1 MTDNVKSDNDARLA
15 VLLREYVHSKTLPGD
30 LPVEL
35 SGIEGLPE
43 LYADMIALRDTLLAL
58 SRGDLSRPLDARGFL
73 PGVVKDLQAG
83 LKHLTWQTQMIARGD
98 FTQRV
103 DFLGE
108 FSEAFNAM
116 VAHLYM
122 SVKALNRANQDL
134 STEIEERKTVEAA
147 LRESEERFRR
157 LSITDPLTGL
167 YNRRHFFEM
176 AEMETER
183 AHRYG
188 NDLSLCLYDIDSF
201 KNVNDTHGHE
211 MGDITLRMIADTSR
225 KMARKIDVVA
235 RYGGEEFI
243 VVFPETGIRE
253 AGIVAERIRKAI
265 ETTPLPCRDGAAIN
279 VTASFGVAAFDPNS
293 LNGRTYAESLQEM
306 IRQADEAL
314 YRAKDSGKNRVVFAA

>member
-1 MTDNVKSDNDARLA
+1 MTGIVKSDDGSRLA
-15 VLLREYVHSKTLPGD
+15 GLFRDFLYSKALPDD
-30 LPVEL
+30 LPADL

-43 LYADMIALRDTLLAL
+43 LYADMIAFRNTLVAL
-58 SRGDLSRPLDARGFL
+58 SRGDLSRTMDPGGFL

-83 LKHLTWQTQMIARGD
+83 LKHLTWQTQRIARGD

-103 DFLGE
+103 DFMGE

-116 VAHLYM
+116 VAHLSM
-122 SVKALNRANQDL
+122 SVK
-134 STEIEERKTVEAA
+134 A

-183 AHRYG
+183 ANRYG
-188 NDLSLCLYDIDSF
+188 SFLSLCLFDIDSF
-201 KNVNDTHGHE
+201 KSINDTQGHDA
-211 MGDITLRMIADTSR
+211 GDIVLRMIADTSR
-225 KMARKIDVVA
+225 MAARKIDVVA

-243 VVFPETGIRE
+243 VAFPETGIRE

-265 ETTPLPCRDGAAIN
+265 EETRLPRGNGAIR
-279 VTASFGVAAFDPNS
+279 VTASFGVAVFDPAS
-293 LNGRTYAESLQEM
+293 MAAGTYAESLQAV

-314 YRAKDSGKNRVVFAA
+314 YRAKNSGKNRVVLAA

>member
-1 MTDNVKSDNDARLA
+1 MTGIVKGDDVARLA
-15 VLLREYVHSKTLPGD
+15 GLFRDFLYSKALPDD
-30 LPVEL
+30 LPADL

-43 LYADMIALRDTLLAL
+43 LYADMIAFRNTLVAL
-58 SRGDLSRPLDARGFL
+58 SRGDLSRAMDPKGFL
-73 PGVVKDLQAG
+73 PGVVKELQAG
-83 LKHLTWQTQMIARGD
+83 LKHLTWQTQRIARGD

-103 DFLGE
+103 DFMGE

-116 VAHLYM
+116 VAHLSM
-122 SVKALNRANQDL
+122 SVK
-134 STEIEERKTVEAA
+134 A

-188 NDLSLCLYDIDSF
+188 SFLSLCLFDIDSF
-201 KNVNDTHGHE
+201 KSVNDTQGHDA
-211 MGDITLRMIADTSR
+211 GDIVLRMIADTSR
-225 KMARKIDVVA
+225 KAARKIDVVA

-243 VVFPETGIRE
+243 VAFPETGIRE

-265 ETTPLPCRDGAAIN
+265 EETRLPRGDGAIR
-279 VTASFGVAAFDPNS
+279 VTASFGVAVFDPAS
-293 LNGRTYAESLQEM
+293 LDGGTYAESLQAV

-314 YRAKDSGKNRVVFAA
+314 YRAKNSGKNRVVLAA

>member
-1 MTDNVKSDNDARLA
+1 VKGDDGARLA
-15 VLLREYVHSKTLPGD
+15 GLFRDFIYSKALPDD
-30 LPVEL
+30 LPADL

-43 LYADMIALRDTLLAL
+43 LYADMIAFRNTLVAL
-58 SRGDLSRPLDARGFL
+58 SRGDLSRAMDSKGFL

-103 DFLGE
+103 DFMGE

-116 VAHLYM
+116 VAHLSM
-122 SVKALNRANQDL
+122 SVKALNKANQDL
-134 STEIEERKTVEAA
+134 LSEIEERKTVEAA

-188 NDLSLCLYDIDSF
+188 SFLSLCLFDIDSF
-201 KNVNDTHGHE
+201 KSVNDTRGHDA
-211 MGDITLRMIADTSR
+211 GDIVLRMIADTSR
-225 KMARKIDVVA
+225 KAARKIDVVA

-243 VVFPETGIRE
+243 VAFPETGIRE

-265 ETTPLPCRDGAAIN
+265 EETRLPLGDGAIRI
-279 VTASFGVAAFDPNS
+279 TASFGVAVFDPAS
-293 LNGRTYAESLQEM
+293 LDGGTYAESLQAV

-314 YRAKDSGKNRVVFAA
+314 YRAKNSGKNRVVIAA